1 MWWRSVAL
9 FLSVSSGIF
18 STSPA
23 LAQSLAFSRN
33 PRTFETVQS
42 SLFIKGMAHSC
53 LAIKNIPDG
62 MPCNPANVPLQK
74 KPKLGIELLLSNG
87 YSSLNN
93 VRKLIKGEV
102 SDELVDTLFSEGKI
116 IQIEANAELD
126 FQSNLLNA
134 RYTPLTVKGLS
145 VVRNE
150 ANPDVELS
158 VMEEKGFMFQTGIE
172 TFDNLFLGVQARFV
186 ERKFIRQQ
194 FKLISLGTT
203 AGRDALKAKEQTAT
217 YIEPG
222 ATWIL
227 AKKWQ
232 PRVSLLVANLGSV
245 SQEYDE
251 LKVPVDVQ
259 FGFGISPPVKWG
271 ELEISLEYKSLSY
284 EEETDF
290 EKLRFGGSYNFGAM
304 NLVAGLDANGIS
316 GGIFYALD
324 QIDAGV
330 LFSTTKLTNEDEDFF
345 TQTVYVQLGWRI

>member
-1 MWWRSVAL
+1 
-9 FLSVSSGIF
+9 
-18 STSPA
+18 
-23 LAQSLAFSRN
+23 
-33 PRTFETVQS
+33 
-42 SLFIKGMAHSC
+42 MAHSC

-74 KPKLGIELLLSNG
+74 KPKLGLELLLSNG

-93 VRKLIKGEV
+93 VRKLIKGEI
-102 SDELVDTLFSEGKI
+102 SDDLVNTLFSEGKI

-126 FQSNLLNA
+126 FQSNLINA

-158 VMEEKGFMFQTGIE
+158 FMEEKGFMFQSGIE
-172 TFDNLFLGVQARFV
+172 TFNNLFLGAQVRFV

-203 AGRDALKAKEQTAT
+203 AGRDALKAKEQSAT
-217 YIEPG
+217 YFEPG
-222 ATWIL
+222 MTWIM
-227 AKKWQ
+227 AKSWQ
-232 PRVSLLVANLGSV
+232 PRFSMLVANLGSV
-245 SQEYDE
+245 SQEYSE
-251 LKVPVDVQ
+251 LQVPVDFQ
-259 FGFGISPPVKWG
+259 FAFGISPPVKWG
-271 ELEISLEYKSLSY
+271 DVELSIEYKSLTY
-284 EEETDF
+284 QEKTDL
-290 EKLRFGGSYNFGAM
+290 EKIRFGGSYNFGAM
-304 NLVAGLDANGIS
+304 NLVGGIDVNGLS

-330 LFSTTKLTNEDEDFF
+330 LFSTTKITNEDEDFF